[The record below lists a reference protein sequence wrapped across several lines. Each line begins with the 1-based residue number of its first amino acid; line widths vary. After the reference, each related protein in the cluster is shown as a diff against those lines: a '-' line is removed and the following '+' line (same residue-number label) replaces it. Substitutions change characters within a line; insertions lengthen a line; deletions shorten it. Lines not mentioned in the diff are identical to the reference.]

1 VAGKENA
8 LMKVP
13 LLLLSAAL
21 ALFLAGCSG
30 SPSKPGQAADAGMRA
45 ARGPADADEVEVEAN
60 LLKLPPGDRKLAE
73 AQRWCVIESEHRL
86 GSMGPPFKLEV
97 KGQPVFLCCKGCR
110 KKALAHPDKTLAKV
124 KELKARAAGVS
135 GK

>member
-1 VAGKENA
+1 MTSVSGKENA
-8 LMKVP
+8 LMKVH
-13 LLLLSAAL
+13 LLLLLPAAL

-30 SPSKPGQAADAGMRA
+30 SPSTPGQKVATPGR
-45 ARGPADADEVEVEAN
+45 ADADEAEVEAN
-60 LLKLPPGDRKLAE
+60 LLKLPPEDRKLAE
-73 AQRWCVIESEHRL
+73 AQRWCVVESENRL

-110 KKALAHPDKTLAKV
+110 KKALADPDRTLARV
-124 KELKARAAGVS
+124 KELKARAVRES